1 MIKSFQIQNLKMTTL
16 KPSNYGKSLNHSR
29 LETFLNNQNQNTW
42 KATKIPKYRLK
53 WTPKRKS
60 TLLDSSKRKGAK
72 MFNTDS
78 KLTLIER
85 QAKSSKAITTT
96 ARNTVPGES
105 LTKSLI
111 TGIIITSREKKLEF
125 KPSSLTMVTN
135 KSQNFTKVKSLMR
148 NTSSSK
154 VGKKRKPFLQMLMK

>member
-1 MIKSFQIQNLKMTTL
+1 
-16 KPSNYGKSLNHSR
+16 
-29 LETFLNNQNQNTW
+29 
-42 KATKIPKYRLK
+42 
-53 WTPKRKS
+53 
-60 TLLDSSKRKGAK
+60 

-148 NTSSSK
+148 NTSS
-154 VGKKRKPFLQMLMK
+154 